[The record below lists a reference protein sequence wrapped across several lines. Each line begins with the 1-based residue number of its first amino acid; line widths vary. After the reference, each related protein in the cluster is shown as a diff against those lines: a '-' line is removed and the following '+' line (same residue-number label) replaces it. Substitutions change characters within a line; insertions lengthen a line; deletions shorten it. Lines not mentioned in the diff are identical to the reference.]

1 MDSDDEEMRD
11 ASSSSCSVG
20 DDDGDAGF
28 DEEEGE
34 GDGKDG
40 VMVMEV
46 RWFEVDLDYEY
57 DAPRWFDL
65 AQDEAPAEAAAAE
78 LWFATAPSYPPSP
91 LIAMML
97 AEDLGLPNLRS
108 ITVADIEAVRC
119 PKPSQR
125 SSCATEQ
132 SIYRSHVPNEGRIPC
147 YGASKNERK
156 PVTRSAVK
164 GNLSKGSTLM
174 KPTASQLARQHKQL
188 EVKNAVPSKK
198 SVGVRS
204 DRSTISS
211 NDCTQQAG
219 KRQKL
224 EKGHLNKDVATNQ
237 HELIHKAHEKN
248 VMSSSYDRD
257 TVLPKLKITVPREP
271 ELATKLRAE
280 RSRIQ
285 RSVPSNSKQLNRRDF
300 QPACRTQS
308 APTRKVVQPFRAHQH
323 ANVQHVNVAPKT
335 PVCSSNRATSLHNID
350 KTSEDDRDG
359 TTGTFKF
366 KALPLDKKI
375 LASRGDIG
383 VLQTAKR
390 NPTVP
395 KEFNLSTSRK
405 SKPPPLSELFNKL
418 SLSTEACRAMD
429 RQASER
435 PNYITTKDCK
445 ENMIGAIHC

>member
-1 MDSDDEEMRD
+1 
-11 ASSSSCSVG
+11 
-20 DDDGDAGF
+20 
-28 DEEEGE
+28 
-34 GDGKDG
+34 
-40 VMVMEV
+40 
-46 RWFEVDLDYEY
+46 
-57 DAPRWFDL
+57 
-65 AQDEAPAEAAAAE
+65 
-78 LWFATAPSYPPSP
+78 
-91 LIAMML
+91 
-97 AEDLGLPNLRS
+97 EDLGLPNLRS

-308 APTRKVVQPFRAHQH
+308 APTRKG
-323 ANVQHVNVAPKT
+323 
-335 PVCSSNRATSLHNID
+335 RATFSGSSAC
-350 KTSEDDRDG
+350 KC
-359 TTGTFKF
+359 TTCQCCTKN
-366 KALPLDKKI
+366 
-375 LASRGDIG
+375 ASVFI
-383 VLQTAKR
+383 
-390 NPTVP
+390 
-395 KEFNLSTSRK
+395 
-405 SKPPPLSELFNKL
+405 
-418 SLSTEACRAMD
+418 
-429 RQASER
+429 
-435 PNYITTKDCK
+435 
-445 ENMIGAIHC
+445 